1 MNNNICM
8 NIMQHNS
15 RRGALQGAAAP
26 ERKYRNVFAGRLLML
41 LMLVMLLGWSNGVMA
56 QTKTVHWVIVALD
69 GSRALTIKNQEAT
82 VGETAISQ
90 MPAKYK
96 SPLLEDSDFSF
107 YTTFAGAQMKSAS
120 VRITE
125 IPAALPSNDTI
136 YVAYTYRKS
145 YAESKGFKSHYGYNI
160 KRVGVNV
167 SEDNLWLVQNDY
179 FNNYRDDKNDMPVSG
194 EECAYF
200 TASSKSDIRKI
211 YTLNSNALKTGRFIW
226 RFNIEDPYQIT
237 IQTMRDDNTHQ
248 SYYERYL
255 TSRDKWTNDKGF
267 RDTRVLP
274 WSTIKSEN
282 RAWCYAIL
290 PGNEDGNTNF
300 LPEGAAKYKIIITD
314 NMSKEPKIVGR
325 DEQGHG
331 YLSNARKN
339 RPDNT
344 QFDANDNNDNK
355 IINYSDIAIIP
366 QSNTAFTF
374 KVKTHV
380 TGTWLTSPGW
390 KEEGT
395 FGDALTIPATL
406 KRKYCNYEF
415 YLDYD
420 EEKDTYSNP
429 VTTYQD
435 VVNADFVP
443 IYVTYTVDTDA
454 MPFSISTNFQNAVW
468 YRLYENNSG
477 KYIYSNNNNN
487 GKLAKSNESVEKTYT
502 ANYFFAFEGDPYE
515 LRIYNMQNG
524 ESRYLSLDKDV
535 KKTPTNNFN
544 DKTPEFNIKTMGY
557 WELYD
562 DGFTDDATHK
572 YFALRVFDSPTDF
585 PLTSNDSPLR
595 TSSTKTTAKF
605 TVAQGKEFNYTF
617 KILDRQRRVAMQYT
631 TRMPMAMPLNYER
644 IPAAIRSEYIKDE
657 TLNFYSKVE
666 PKTTSPTI
674 SDDGRII
681 YNAPEDIYKTKGAPM
696 PPLGIDSQGDTP
708 IDIYVT
714 YTTNRLAEQDLHLRG
729 VRAFSMR
736 VGSDNDGYNYAYADN
751 STTLKK
757 NPFDASDNNR
767 FWWHVI
773 GGDPYAVHVEN
784 VGATANRYLNIIG
797 VTLDNSKTPPTVN
810 VEQNM
815 GTNTALTSSIV
826 LMGSSEADDKDKTIT
841 MHVLPVGGE
850 SVIYNDNTGQNLHP
864 ASIKLVSRK
873 KPVTYCLIDRK
884 GKLLLKSGP
893 VSSDEPIIPDDIRSP
908 FLDDNQYHYYD
919 SIQVTH
925 NETTD
930 TFKLKAGATE
940 LISAIDA
947 KGDIYI
953 FYDQCTK
960 LTFSSGPN
968 EGRDQMYLLKYHN
981 GVDFVQEDSKD
992 GFDPSATKPVYP
1004 YNNGEA
1010 NLYIYSQERFD
1021 LQMGQGASS
1030 RPRWGWYVESAD
1042 HDPYRVKIAS
1052 HQNQTATNGINHHSY
1067 LRSYTPRGYEY
1078 IVTGVITNNPKTT
1091 AESAADWNT
1100 KTYGTAPTSFVGGS
1114 HDNVPTEYMLLG
1126 ESMDACK
1133 LVTTFLIDGTEKT
1146 YGTAEADYD
1155 VANHYTVHSFEQYW
1169 KNNPTVLNLVY
1180 DFNGATTTAEK
1191 TAIQTRLN
1199 ASGLTSA
1206 EKLMLR
1212 NRGWHSY
1219 NAWANIN
1226 SWSSTSGKK
1235 YQYTDHWFQ
1244 TVEMGETF
1252 DFVQFSIAP
1261 AVVLI
1266 DQHGWEIMR
1275 CQQGDKESLKKFNSP
1290 MVKAYHWWSE
1300 SSKQP
1305 GYHKYTVSGT
1315 TVPLYQVNNKGKFD
1329 ATGETYTLPTT
1340 TRLEDVPYDNL
1351 TTSQGYGTSS
1361 DVYTYATG
1369 KKVKGSND
1377 RRVDLY
1383 VTYEVKD
1390 EYRDS
1395 YIGAANEGGTSA
1407 SEFLIR
1413 QGANYAKAVNMD
1425 EINTSTV
1432 PGENLSEGRATD
1444 TDITADMKWYLKPNF
1459 NIDYEM
1465 GYKYKGEDG
1474 AQEKAKTKEE
1484 TEADNYASRDNGVA
1498 DLVNGRNGFDPYNLQ
1513 VQNVQYGTY
1522 MTSSLTST
1530 TIDTKGAYKGTYG
1543 TENTLKLTNGTETFT
1558 VSGHDQVTM
1567 HVTNTVFMAVQDD
1580 NGNMRLMPRF
1590 DQYNVIENFG
1600 RDAEDGTAAAT
1611 TTIEVDEQSKTITS
1625 AIVTPAEAQPANDAY
1640 VSKPPHA
1647 QTTLLQIPKVYTYL
1661 IVDNNGREAL
1671 RFISTDGEVAPI
1683 MKPRFTS
1690 PFAKEFKFYDEATYD
1705 GDNQKY
1711 TITSTDTITSMARLV
1726 SSTPVI
1732 YVRYGYDY
1740 VADNMAVLS
1749 GGHFQMK
1756 INDTDVRLDGTYIKS
1771 YSSEVPD
1778 EYKWFSSA
1786 SATINPD
1793 PYAMQI
1799 FNQDAYSTPISIT
1812 VDETSYNRFIVL
1824 PFTDASTD
1832 EYSLVTPTSGTFDY
1846 YFVDGNDLET
1856 AAAVYKEE
1864 NYATDTY
1871 VETARAARYKVEFD
1885 TQKPTSVTYKII
1897 TNKGHVAL
1905 TGALSYEEMDGN
1917 FLANL
1922 PSWMATP
1929 IMKSDAY
1936 HYYVDA
1942 ETTTVDGVEV
1952 INVNTDAET
1961 YSVLNLGDNHI
1972 VYVRY
1977 DYNENTRQAVNT
1989 GRDGVNG
1996 PYLVDLSGK
2005 QPYLL
2010 SNYARF
2016 WQDTNLT
2023 ESGARTIAITDN
2035 DNEGMNINAPLST
2048 RPLWLLQGNDPYEI
2062 TLVNK
2067 HFDPENKKLYAKL
2080 PTSDNGKEPLKVL
2093 NATEATSQ
2101 NYTHSTF
2108 MLLPCNFYQSN
2119 NSDSHEDK
2127 GHPSLVVTGQENMVV
2142 SRPKDSNDKMY
2153 VYKLADTNAQILE
2166 SKQKYRATYMEK
2178 VKDGRVP
2185 GHLRFE
2191 FVPMVEYH
2199 IITNEGDEAL
2209 RAWSAYS
2216 RTATG
2221 QTNGRRKVTSDNT
2234 VKLPKFAQSPLL
2246 NEADFRYFTT
2256 KPTWNA
2262 DTQTLTEVSE
2272 VIGENEEVIST
2283 NVVKADTVF
2292 NALHSFPTYTGDIY
2306 VRYTYDRATSPL
2318 KVRTLDAYLNDDD
2331 NGEEGL
2337 DLSGGTWYNLANMF
2351 NGSGIDGD
2359 TEHKQGSIMYAS
2371 EGTADNQFGYTHR
2384 LGVGNSGLKSLS
2396 SKNTLW
2402 QLKGNDPYAI
2412 RVYNR
2417 YKGEN
2422 KMLSV
2427 ATLNNSQY
2435 WGVSGADAYQTFILM
2450 DIKTN
2455 STGYPYW
2462 YALMVSGNRSNDG
2475 IVIRTGDNNPQ
2486 KNFVTTAST
2495 ISFTKVQD
2503 DMIYFNGSMS
2513 VWNATFFRANVARRY
2528 RYHAMNCATGTP
2540 VEAWTATLEHDWL
2553 KPIVLEDAIARR
2565 YAHYE
2570 QKHIGATESVS
2581 AETWKTREEL
2591 ETLENAQF
2599 YSNAAMTERVV
2610 YEDNSTVPST
2620 TYYDY
2625 YPEIEE
2631 EKICDIWFKYVPMTN
2646 EQITTEYPNDLFR
2659 FSTPAEVS
2667 ADVATHK
2674 ADGQLTNAQA
2684 NWFFMVLD
2692 TDADM
2697 SASGTGD
2704 SRTFTGKQYFLRRED
2719 DGTVNWMNNSYTL
2732 HPLPEDNYKNYTCHR
2747 LAEWYRKGDND
2758 AFREGRWLWTF
2769 IGDDPYKLKV
2779 LNLESAVG
2787 VSSTYAGVYTLTAAD
2802 NCYTTLTTNVDEKT
2816 GKITSYPV
2824 AIPTQ
2829 EPAATDHYMWG
2840 ICNGYGSERTMRLQ
2854 SSDYTTETEL
2864 GKVNDLLYWQMASSG
2879 VEGKAYVN
2887 KDKDR
2892 TQAVQLI
2899 KYEPQHYQDVNLV
2912 IRRDDHVED
2921 YRTWKQNYRDDKG
2934 AEPGDDL
2941 KRTKLQ
2947 SYDSGISLLYFTADE
2962 RAYCADDEID
2972 MRSMESLP
2980 VNVRRAF
2987 CDYTLYIDDYDTPG
3001 SDEDSTYTV
3010 KEGPYPYKAQQATTT
3025 GTWEQQSDNT
3035 WKYVPG
3041 SGTLINDDDG
3051 RPVYPYINSDGT
3063 PAYGGAQSLYV
3074 KYKVTSDM
3082 FLKTAPTKEQVKDMY
3097 DKNDHVYFMDF
3108 PDTDARGN
3116 DNTHHAFY
3124 DTDATFMIQTGDLE
3138 QKKDKNTGLWK
3149 TEKKKWNG
3157 SQFVDDTTTPYN
3169 SCHFRTVND
3178 RMLSVPEHLKWYFVG
3193 DPYKVQVF
3201 NTNAA
3206 WNTEP
3211 MTDPNDKTK
3220 TWIAGSKAANLARF
3234 STVETNFQFVVD
3246 CVHMRMPE
3254 YTNIDNRPILYPTDE
3269 LGNPL
3274 DPIPNR
3280 NVGKPYYNDFYW
3292 EVVPAASSEEGTF
3305 ALRFKEDND
3314 LLGYRNVYYYLAH
3327 DGLTKR
3333 YVTQGESD
3341 KVSYHINLSY
3351 NADNETHQSG
3361 AYKGYHAA
3369 NDKNTVIR
3377 LVQPV
3382 KVYISAYKDGT
3393 TSGIKKTKD
3402 ELSEYYGLDEML
3414 DGMPRH
3420 LQRRYVRYDAMQR
3433 ELTIANASS
3442 KAECTVTAPTE
3453 PEHPASYEKID
3464 PLTKEVVPTYK
3475 NIEFKYDV
3483 GYYMNDLTSE
3493 GVHIFSTC
3501 ADPANPQASELQ
3513 WLDVKISNGSW
3524 FYYDKTL
3531 TNGATPPVENHTER
3545 VSNYRRAMSE
3555 TKTGWNND
3563 ADGWNDG
3570 LKGLHWAFIGDPY
3583 DFTIIN
3589 RRRFEDGTLGTDNMW
3604 ISQTSDQIDMQ
3615 SSAIHFAARMWK
3627 TGGESD
3633 FILAS
3638 ADDVYTEDA
3647 GTEDAAYKHTLKRV
3661 VAQNISTDYQFKL
3674 IDFDL
3679 TNRRIYTDNKK
3690 NLTYNNYVNNGY
3702 CYDPALK
3709 GLGGMEQRL
3718 EVRTAVAKD
3727 NDKADNDCFD
3737 TNLRIYNSTG
3747 TLRIEKTNMEIKYDE
3762 VGDALPYSLRRYGC
3776 TYDNC
3781 YLVTLNDDGS
3791 QKDSV
3796 KVTDF
3801 DSTTKLTSTDAN
3813 VNGKTF
3819 REFIATKQHV
3829 SKYRISYVYHVED
3842 SVSQY
3847 FTKPTDALTEDY
3859 TWMNTYF
3866 AWDQYYS
3873 GTNVEVEY
3881 YERVFDH
3888 YVYNAQGQIVDEVY
3902 IKVRKTKVDPNPKT
3916 PYPTTAYLN
3925 SHTNQTT
3932 IYADEGTQSESDR
3945 QKWSLVGDPYEFT
3958 MKNYAQY
3965 LNNAQAGLTMSG
3977 STVSSSNIPSEA
3989 QEYAILVDKN
3999 GKSYLALIDN
4009 NGEATTSITF
4019 DFSTTSDK
4027 HLRTQGTGSNK
4038 TDPTGNTLDVSGVK
4052 PFKLA
4057 NLIRYADILQYHL
4070 VIAHQ
4075 HSLDPTETYLQ
4086 NLSTADATV
4095 VDALTE
4101 DEATRAKYTADRYT
4115 LRNHLVEY
4123 LNYYEI
4129 RKNLKGTSN
4138 TYLNS
4143 STTWKTDDN
4152 TVKNIKT
4159 LLRENGT
4166 LRDFISYPIADHSVS
4181 RVGIGNH
4188 PQVPWYMKRQFCRYF
4203 LYQRDVKRSE
4213 VDKNNPALEEADAE
4227 WIAAGKL
4234 TVKIDGVLYKVD
4246 PNYTYTVDKE
4256 VDGTTYKV
4264 VQRTFEEDGE
4274 TKRAYGIKW
4283 VSVFDQSSW
4292 DKWEDAD
4299 ETASKSDP
4307 VLADRKVW
4315 VETENKYM
4323 KAPKYYKQA
4332 LALNGKVLD
4341 KLQDCHY
4348 NRMVLIDVVYEVI
4361 PEEFRFAYRGR
4372 NTAAWYQ
4379 MMTNDP
4385 KDGLMNFSYK
4395 NGIGTRMNRKEH
4407 YTNDYMWAPEGDPY
4421 GFVLRSR
4428 YATIN
4433 GSGWDNMAVTTKG
4446 HLPKSKTDAAET
4458 DYSAAEID
4466 AGNISKFQANY
4477 TDQTQFDDKR
4487 IIHKLKGVDGATS
4500 DGPSNAVYEMFT
4512 GDIGFGNSFLMHPT
4526 SAYLNNEDSQFE
4538 SYFMVHD
4545 KTSGKTL
4552 LKKTSGRSLQTDA
4565 DANWRL
4571 TVTAEQLWPYFEKAG
4586 YVGGL
4591 DPAKAASNFTY
4602 QDYYNQL
4609 KTAMQSGTQL
4619 DFTTLRDIQ
4628 DIVYAGTFYEN
4639 DGTTKVAE
4647 LSARP
4652 AAAKLP
4658 MQFKATNLV
4667 NMTDGY
4673 YRIRG
4678 FSQQKL
4684 SDAEGN
4690 AEGNTGVKGPRY
4702 VSGYRFASEVTHAKP
4717 LRFFETV
4724 QDSATI
4730 HTFADL
4736 TAKKGFSDATPGAA
4750 VLQGNIELL
4759 PVDYDASSI
4768 FRFTGDVT
4776 SGVQRYTLSSQGVN
4790 VQVDGSATKMSEA
4803 AGTKLR
4809 LEDVGGAAV
4818 TLRSFDSEPAGDWDS
4833 EVVNTI
4839 KTNYLTSNGDSYSI
4853 GVGTDNEMFQ
4863 TATTDI
4869 QDTKWCLQPVGI
4881 HEEWPYNE
4889 LPLRVEVQKGGIDRT
4904 GAEDNYYYGSMYVP
4918 FDTRLGNTTDA
4929 AFTLTGNV
4937 TTDMDGTLT
4946 DPGHVTMASVSQ
4958 LNNMGNPLFVPAAW
4972 PVVLRTKNSTNHIVM
4987 KNQPVG
4993 EAKAT
4998 TYADRHY
5005 VNLYIPNVTP
5015 TVIPNTISGLDPA
5028 IKLSGQYLEKTLTAG
5043 DLGVDDASKRII
5055 MAFGLPFSPVA
5066 THDSPDAT
5074 HDGNH
5079 EYDTSKQVGFF
5090 TNDNWARENYPTY
5103 KPHNSSTVSGEVAT
5117 HAQRNNKYVYHNK
5130 IYYVFAKNYVAPVK
5144 YSIAVFDEEEEPRED
5159 EPIDE
5164 SVGKKR
5170 VPWPCDV
5177 YDVQGR
5183 RVAKHETPQTLLKNN
5198 PSLPKGVY
5206 IFGGRKVVVK

>member
-1 MNNNICM
+1 MFLRDMNNNICM

-15 RRGALQGAAAP
+15 RRGALQGTAAP

-41 LMLVMLLGWSNGVMA
+41 LMLLMLFGWSNGVMA
-56 QTKTVHWVIVALD
+56 QTKKVHWVVVALD
-69 GSRALTIKNQEAT
+69 KSRALTIKNQTVT
-82 VGETAISQ
+82 VGANVIDAF
-90 MPAKYK
+90 PAKYK
-96 SPLLEDSDFSF
+96 SPLLQDADYSF
-107 YTTFAGAQMKSAS
+107 YTSFSGAQTQAVAQKITTIPATLPSAS
-120 VRITE
+120 K
-125 IPAALPSNDTI
+125 DTI
-136 YVAYTYRKS
+136 YVVYKYGAEQKAH
-145 YAESKGFKSHYGYNI
+145 AESLGFKSGYGYNLR
-160 KRVGVNV
+160 RVGANTNN
-167 SEDNLWLVQNDY
+167 SETYYMVQCDYWDKMDNKT
-179 FNNYRDDKNDMPVSG
+179 NN
-194 EECAYF
+194 
-200 TASSKSDIRKI
+200 I
-211 YTLNSNALKTGRFIW
+211 YTYPNGDDPKNQIVDQETAYITADTKERLYTNVPDKEKTSKFVWRLNM
-226 RFNIEDPYQIT
+226 EDPYQMT
-237 IQTMRDDNTHQ
+237 IQTLRTDAKHN
-248 SYYERYL
+248 YYNWYL
-255 TSRDKWTNDKGF
+255 SGSKADVNGLLNLRVVKDLATAKSRK
-267 RDTRVLP
+267 L
-274 WSTIKSEN
+274 WSF
-282 RAWCYAIL
+282 AIL
-290 PGNEDGNTNF
+290 PGDAAGAYKFVVANNRVHTANANGTDANGHCYINNLRSARKDAVLYINRDAGNTSI
-300 LPEGAAKYKIIITD
+300 A
-314 NMSKEPKIVGR
+314 
-325 DEQGHG
+325 
-331 YLSNARKN
+331 
-339 RPDNT
+339 
-344 QFDANDNNDNK
+344 
-355 IINYSDIAIIP
+355 NYSDFAINLRP
-366 QSNTAFTF
+366 AFRF
-374 KVKTHV
+374 ILKTHV
-380 TGTWLTSPGW
+380 TGTNQYAVVCKDENEYSSSL
-390 KEEGT
+390 E
-395 FGDALTIPATL
+395 IPREL
-406 KRKYCNYEF
+406 KRKYCTYKF
-415 YLDYD
+415 YTYYD
-420 EEKDTYSNP
+420 EETDEFSNE
-429 VTTYQD
+429 VTTYQQ
-435 VVNADFVP
+435 VVNNGITD
-443 IYVTYTVDTDA
+443 IYVKYEVNG
-454 MPFSISTNFQNAVW
+454 MPFEISENYQDAVW
-468 YRLYENNSG
+468 YRLYENNSD
-477 KYIYSNNNNN
+477 KYIYSNG
-487 GKLAKSNESVEKTYT
+487 GKLQKGVDNTYT
-502 ANYFFAFEGDPYE
+502 NTYFFAFMGDPYE
-515 LRIYNMQNG
+515 LRVINMERG
-524 ESRYLSLDKDV
+524 KDRYLSMDDSGDDTGFNNKV
-535 KKTPTNNFN
+535 PEVNTKK
-544 DKTPEFNIKTMGY
+544 KGY

-562 DGFTDDATHK
+562 DGFTDDAQHK
-572 YFALRVFDSPTDF
+572 YFALRLANTVETYPV
-585 PLTSNDSPLR
+585 TSNDNQLQVS
-595 TSSTKTTAKF
+595 TTKTVAKF
-605 TVAQGKEFNYTF
+605 EVAPGKKFKYIF
-617 KILDRQRRVAMQYT
+617 KILDKKRRIAMQYET
-631 TRMPMAMPLNYER
+631 QMAMVTPLNYER
-644 IPAAIRSEYIKDE
+644 IPEAIRSEYISDE
-657 TLNFYSKVE
+657 TINFYSSMTASA
-666 PKTTSPTI
+666 TT
-674 SDDGRII
+674 DADGRVI
-681 YNAPEDIYKTKGAPM
+681 YNAPDNKKKTTVAPV
-696 PPLGIDSQGDTP
+696 PSDLNNTEQTIE
-708 IDIYVT
+708 IWVT
-714 YTTNRLAEQDLHLRG
+714 YTTNRLAEKDLHLRG

-736 VGSDNDGYNYAYADN
+736 VGSDKDGYNYAYADN
-751 STTLKK
+751 STTLMK
-757 NPFDASDNNR
+757 NATDAPTDNM

-773 GGDPYAVHVEN
+773 GDDPYAVQVEN
-784 VGATANRYLNIIG
+784 VGATTNKYLNIE
-797 VTLDNSKTPPTVN
+797 VTQNNSTTPPTVS
-810 VEQNM
+810 VDQNM
-815 GTNTALTSSIV
+815 GKNTALTSSII
-826 LMGSSEADDKDKTIT
+826 LMGSSEADDEDKTIT
-841 MHVLPVGGE
+841 MRVLPVREE
-850 SVIYNDNTGQNLHP
+850 SVIYNDITGQNLHP

-873 KPVTYCLIDRK
+873 KDVTYCLIDRK

-919 SIQVTH
+919 AAQVTY
-925 NETTD
+925 NTTTETYTH
-930 TFKLKAGATE
+930 GNTE
-940 LISAIDA
+940 LISATDA
-947 KGDIYI
+947 TGNIYI

-1030 RPRWGWYVESAD
+1030 RARWGWYVESAD
-1042 HDPYRVKIAS
+1042 HDPYRVKISS
-1052 HQNQTATNGINHHSY
+1052 HQNQTATNSINHHSY
-1067 LRSYTPRGYEY
+1067 LRSYIPRGYEY
-1078 IVTGVITNNPKTT
+1078 IVTGVITNNPKAT
-1091 AESAADWNT
+1091 AESDADWNT

-1226 SWSSTSGKK
+1226 SWSSTSGKT

-1329 ATGETYTLPTT
+1329 ATGKTYTLPAT

-1369 KKVKGSND
+1369 KTVKGSND

-1413 QGANYAKAVNMD
+1413 QGRNYAFAASMD

-1432 PGENLSEGRATD
+1432 PGEKLSEGRATEID
-1444 TDITADMKWYLKPNF
+1444 NDMKWYLKPNF
-1459 NIDYEM
+1459 NIDREM

-1484 TEADNYASRDNGVA
+1484 TEEDNYTSTDNGVA

-1513 VQNVQYGTY
+1513 VQNVKHGTY

-1567 HVTNTVFMAVQDD
+1567 RVTNTVFMAVQDD

-1625 AIVTPAEAQPANDAY
+1625 AIVTPAVAQPANDK
-1640 VSKPPHA
+1640 VHP
-1647 QTTLLQIPKVYTYL
+1647 QTTLLQVPRNYTYVV
-1661 IVDNNGREAL
+1661 IDNKKEEAL
-1671 RFISTDGEVAPI
+1671 RFESNDGELFPE
-1683 MKPRFTS
+1683 MKHRFTS
-1690 PFAKEFKFYDEATYD
+1690 PFAKDFKFYHTATLSE
-1705 GDNQKY
+1705 GKY
-1711 TITSTDTITSMARLV
+1711 TLNEADTITSLV
-1726 SSTPVI
+1726 KVSLTDGLI
-1732 YVRYGYDY
+1732 YVRYNYDPK
-1740 VADNMAVLS
+1740 ADGDALLS
-1749 GGHFQMK
+1749 GGRFTMK
-1756 INDTDVRLDGTYIKS
+1756 VNGADVKYDSGVIGGEKDDTDPTD
-1771 YSSEVPD
+1771 PW
-1778 EYKWFSSA
+1778 KWRWRSA
-1786 SATINPD
+1786 LKATSNPD
-1793 PYAMQI
+1793 PYDLQLYNLSNTSSPI
-1799 FNQDAYSTPISIT
+1799 GISSYSHFVI
-1812 VDETSYNRFIVL
+1812 L
-1824 PFTDASTD
+1824 PFNDPDNDATND
-1832 EYSLVTPTSGTFDY
+1832 KEYSLMIPTTGECTYS
-1846 YFVDGNDLET
+1846 FVYGDNISTTDAT
-1856 AAAVYKEE
+1856 VKVQD
-1864 NYATDTY
+1864 NYATATY
-1871 VETARAARYKVEFD
+1871 DAEHPHATEYKVEFEPIVPE
-1885 TQKPTSVTYKII
+1885 QVTYKVI
-1897 TNKGHVAL
+1897 TNLGNVAL
-1905 TGALSYEEMDGN
+1905 SNVVTNEFISDY
-1917 FLANL
+1917 LASL
-1922 PSWMATP
+1922 PVWMATP
-1929 IMKSDAY
+1929 IMMSSAY
-1936 HYYVDA
+1936 RYYSKTKEVNGV
-1942 ETTTVDGVEV
+1942 TTGDP
-1952 INVNTDAET
+1952 DYET
-1961 YSVLNLGDNHI
+1961 YSILNLEEGDI
-1972 VYVRY
+1972 IYVRY

-2023 ESGARTIAITDN
+2023 ESGERTIAIVDN

-2093 NATEATSQ
+2093 TATEATSQ

-2119 NSDSHEDK
+2119 NGDSHEDK

-2142 SRPKDSNDKMY
+2142 SRPNSSSDKMY
-2153 VYKLADTNAQILE
+2153 IYRRTDG
-2166 SKQKYRATYMEK
+2166 QKYRATYTEK
-2178 VKDGRVP
+2178 VQDGRVP

-2199 IITNEGDEAL
+2199 IITNEGNEAM

-2216 RTATG
+2216 RSNSG

-2306 VRYTYDRATSPL
+2306 VRYTYDRNTSPL

-2337 DLSGGTWYNLANMF
+2337 DLSGGTWYNFANMYRGT
-2351 NGSGIDGD
+2351 NIVDGSSKANSGGFL
-2359 TEHKQGSIMYAS
+2359 YAANNS
-2371 EGTADNQFGYTHR
+2371 NDSQFGFTAR
-2384 LGVGNSGLKSLS
+2384 LDANTASSGFKSMS
-2396 SKNTLW
+2396 AKNMLW
-2402 QLKGNDPYAI
+2402 RLTGDDPYAI
-2412 RVYNR
+2412 RVYNV
-2417 YKGEN
+2417 YKGTKKLLTVKPSSYE
-2422 KMLSV
+2422 KW
-2427 ATLNNSQY
+2427 AETP
-2435 WGVSGADAYQTFILM
+2435 GEGEYQTFMYLNAKGY
-2450 DIKTN
+2450 DERGGQVA
-2455 STGYPYW
+2455 GYPYW
-2462 YALMVSGNRSNDG
+2462 HVLTATGYPVKNAKLL
-2475 IVIRTGDNNPQ
+2475 ILRTGIGNAQTAYSFIPKEQGFPSLNN
-2486 KNFVTTAST
+2486 NMMYT
-2495 ISFTKVQD
+2495 
-2503 DMIYFNGSMS
+2503 GSEGL
-2513 VWNATFFRANVARRY
+2513 ADYYAAFFRANVARRY

-2631 EKICDIWFKYVPMTN
+2631 EKVCDIWFKYVPMTN

-2732 HPLPEDNYKNYTCHR
+2732 HPLKEDNYKNYTCHR

-2787 VSSTYAGVYTLTAAD
+2787 VSSSYAGVYTLTAAD

-2840 ICNGYGSERTMRLQ
+2840 ICNGYGAERTMRLQ

-2864 GKVNDLLYWQMASSG
+2864 GEVNDLLYWQMASSG

-2912 IRRDDHVED
+2912 IKREDHVKHYKE
-2921 YRTWKQNYRDDKG
+2921 TWKPTHSTATEDQKK
-2934 AEPGDDL
+2934 AQL
-2941 KRTKLQ
+2941 MT
-2947 SYDSGISLLYFTADE
+2947 YDSGISLLYFTADK
-2962 RAYCADDEID
+2962 RAYCAGDEID

-3001 SDEDSTYTV
+3001 SEEDPTYTV

-3341 KVSYHINLSY
+3341 KVNYHINLSY

-3433 ELTIANASS
+3433 ELTIANAFS

-3453 PEHPASYEKID
+3453 PVHPASYEKID

-4138 TYLNS
+4138 TYLKS

-4639 DGTTKVAE
+4639 DGTTEVAE

-4768 FRFTGDVT
+4768 FRFTGDKT
-4776 SGVQRYTLSSQGVN
+4776 NGVVRYTLSSQGVN
-4790 VQVDGSATKMSEA
+4790 VQVADGATKMSDT
-4803 AGTKLR
+4803 GTKLR

-4818 TLRSFDSEPAGDWDS
+4818 TLRSLSTEPAGDWDT

-5015 TVIPNTISGLDPA
+5015 TVIPNTISGEEPA
-5028 IKLSGQYLEKTLTAG
+5028 IKLSGQYLEKTLTAS

-5103 KPHNSSTVSGEVAT
+5103 KPHSSSSVSGEVAT

-5130 IYYVFAKNYVAPVK
+5130 IYYVFAKDYVAPTDPSSPVK